1 MVWLLI
7 VLIDLFVF
15 VLFDLQLVCVGVCV
29 VVFGDCIVC
38 YIVKDGKLFVGG
50 LLFVMLFGMIYV
62 INIMLDVEMGIGCWL
77 CDVFVW
83 VLCIGIGCNGQL
95 FYLVFL
101 YIYFMWMLNDDIVVV
116 YVYLMMCELVY
127 LMVFVNDLV
136 FLLNFWLLVVF
147 WNVLFLCEGV
157 YQLDLVQFV

>member
-1 MVWLLI
+1 M
-7 VLIDLFVF
+7 
-15 VLFDLQLVCVGVCV
+15 CVGVCV

-83 VLCIGIGCNGQL
+83 VLCIGIGCNG
-95 FYLVFL
+95 
-101 YIYFMWMLNDDIVVV
+101 
-116 YVYLMMCELVY
+116 
-127 LMVFVNDLV
+127 
-136 FLLNFWLLVVF
+136 
-147 WNVLFLCEGV
+147 
-157 YQLDLVQFV
+157 